1 MTKMNVELSVNFIPL
16 PAEKRAAWDNSMR
29 LLAEMLLE
37 IYSEA
42 ESAAHQPGQTT
53 APRNETG
60 IKTV

>member
-1 MTKMNVELSVNFIPL
+1 MTKMNIELSVNFVPL

-37 IYSEA
+37 IYAEA
-42 ESAAHQPGQTT
+42 ESAARQPGQTT
-53 APRNETG
+53 APGNETG